1 MHCLPCGTE
10 MRFVRVV
17 PYQAMV
23 KTRELHLF
31 ECPTCKRTERRLVS
45 SHNIGPFLSE
55 RMELAATASPPLPP
69 AMLRLTV
76 IGRNGWTRLVGIFR
90 DPVFSASVLLRSAQ
104 DKVPT
109 SAQKA
114 WARSKALLSG
124 SLPSAA
130 SQILASARQNLSLA
144 EDKMSAAA
152 RTAWLRAVATVRGG
166 AKRSL

>member
-45 SHNIGPFLSE
+45 SHNIGSFLSE
-55 RMELAATASPPLPP
+55 RMELAATASPPFPP
-69 AMLRLTV
+69 AMRRLTV
-76 IGRNGWTRLVGIFR
+76 IGRNGWTRLIRTFR
-90 DPVFSASVLLRSAQ
+90 DAVFSASVLLRSAQ

-114 WARSKALLSG
+114 WARNKALLSG
-124 SLPSAA
+124 SLPPAA
-130 SQILASARQNLSLA
+130 AQILTSVRHNLSLA

-152 RTAWLRAVATVRGG
+152 RTAWLRAVATFRGG
-166 AKRSL
+166 TKRSL

>member
-55 RMELAATASPPLPP
+55 RMELAATASPPFPP
-69 AMLRLTV
+69 AMRRLTV
-76 IGRNGWTRLVGIFR
+76 IGRNGWTRLVRVFR
-90 DPVFSASVLLRSAQ
+90 DAVLSASVLLRSAE

-114 WARSKALLSG
+114 WARSKALLSD

-130 SQILASARQNLSLA
+130 LQILASARQNLSLA

-152 RTAWLRAVATVRGG
+152 RTAWLRAVTTVRGG
-166 AKRSL
+166 AKRNL

>member
-10 MRFVRVV
+10 MRFERVV

-55 RMELAATASPPLPP
+55 RMELAATASLPFPP

-76 IGRNGWTRLVGIFR
+76 IGRNGWTRLVRVFR
-90 DPVFSASVLLRSAQ
+90 NAVLAASVLLRSAQ

-130 SQILASARQNLSLA
+130 SQILTSVRHNLSLV
-144 EDKMSAAA
+144 EDKMSAAVRVA
-152 RTAWLRAVATVRGG
+152 LLRAVATVRGG

>member
-55 RMELAATASPPLPP
+55 RIELAATASPPFPP

-76 IGRNGWTRLVGIFR
+76 IGRNGWTRLVRTFR
-90 DPVFSASVLLRSAQ
+90 DAVFSASVLLRSAR

-114 WARSKALLSG
+114 WARKKALLAG

-130 SQILASARQNLSLA
+130 AQILTSVRHNLSLA

>member
-55 RMELAATASPPLPP
+55 RMGLAATASPPFPP
-69 AMLRLTV
+69 AMHRLTV
-76 IGRNGWTRLVGIFR
+76 IGQNGWMRLVRTFR
-90 DPVFSASVLLRSAQ
+90 DAVFSASVLLRSAH
-104 DKVPT
+104 
-109 SAQKA
+109 
-114 WARSKALLSG
+114 
-124 SLPSAA
+124 
-130 SQILASARQNLSLA
+130 
-144 EDKMSAAA
+144 
-152 RTAWLRAVATVRGG
+152 
-166 AKRSL
+166 